1 MQTMDNI
8 DTQDNVATADTENTS
23 VDSQEVEQAPET
35 ETEQTDEQEQP
46 EQTEEQEKAEKQ
58 SRAQKR
64 IQQLAREKAELQ
76 RKVAEYE
83 QKQSAPKATDA
94 PNIEDFD
101 DYSEYQKAQQEYYVA
116 QAEQRVLAKLEA
128 EKAQQSQVEQQAEF
142 ETAISELK
150 DGGVDV
156 DGLMAKARYK
166 YPFGKNGKV
175 YRSAITAIRQRAG
188 QQGDDDIFNA
198 AGELIDMIDA
208 NEEGKK
214 SLDLSQFLTTRTLQI
229 ENRLIRAEGDNQV
242 IDSVSFSSEKPA
254 VQWFGIEIL
263 SHAPDAIIL
272 DRAKRYKPC

>member
-8 DTQDNVATADTENTS
+8 DTDNVATADTENTS
-23 VDSQEVEQAPET
+23 ADSQ
-35 ETEQTDEQEQP
+35 DIEQP
-46 EQTEEQEKAEKQ
+46 QAEPEAVEQTEEEKAEQAKQEQETEKQ
-58 SRAQKR
+58 SRSQKR

-83 QKQSAPKATDA
+83 QKQSEPKASDA

-156 DGLMAKARYK
+156 DGLMAKADTL
-166 YPFGKNGKV
+166 PPLPITLDQFGL
-175 YRSAITAIRQRAG
+175 SAKDTLSLAAELLQN
-188 QQGDDDIFNA
+188 DDLYI
-198 AGELIDMIDA
+198 E
-208 NEEGKK
+208 
-214 SLDLSQFLTTRTLQI
+214 LSQLNPVQAAVKIGQMIASKQPSNSAPTKVPTAPPPI
-229 ENRLIRAEGDNQV
+229 
-242 IDSVSFSSEKPA
+242 KPVTA
-254 VQWFGIEIL
+254 N
-263 SHAPDAIIL
+263 APV
-272 DRAKRYKPC
+272 AKDPSKMSDDEWYRQESQKRKGK

>member
-8 DTQDNVATADTENTS
+8 DTDNVATADTENTS
-23 VDSQEVEQAPET
+23 ADSQDIEQPQAELEAVEQT
-35 ETEQTDEQEQP
+35 EEEKAEQAKQDA
-46 EQTEEQEKAEKQ
+46 EEQEKAEKQ

-83 QKQSAPKATDA
+83 QKQSEPKASDA

-142 ETAISELK
+142 ETTISELK

-156 DGLMAKARYK
+156 DGLMQKAETLPPLPITLDQFGLSAKDTLSLAAELLQNDDLYIELSQLNPVQAAVK
-166 YPFGKNGKV
+166 
-175 YRSAITAIRQRAG
+175 IG
-188 QQGDDDIFNA
+188 QMIASKQPPNA
-198 AGELIDMIDA
+198 APAKVPTAPPPIKPVSA
-208 NEEGKK
+208 NAPVAKDPSKMSDDEWYRQESQKRKGK
-214 SLDLSQFLTTRTLQI
+214 
-229 ENRLIRAEGDNQV
+229 
-242 IDSVSFSSEKPA
+242 
-254 VQWFGIEIL
+254 
-263 SHAPDAIIL
+263 
-272 DRAKRYKPC
+272 

>member
-1 MQTMDNI
+1 MQTMDTI
-8 DTQDNVATADTENTS
+8 DTQDNVETATTENNS

-35 ETEQTDEQEQP
+35 EAEQTGEQEQA

-58 SRAQKR
+58 GRAQKR

-83 QKQSAPKATDA
+83 QKQSEPKAADA

-101 DYSEYQKAQQEYYVA
+101 DYSEYQKAQQEYYVM

-156 DGLMAKARYK
+156 DGLMAKANTL
-166 YPFGKNGKV
+166 PPLPITLDQFGL
-175 YRSAITAIRQRAG
+175 SAKDTLNLAAELLQN
-188 QQGDDDIFNA
+188 DDLYI
-198 AGELIDMIDA
+198 E
-208 NEEGKK
+208 
-214 SLDLSQFLTTRTLQI
+214 LSQM
-229 ENRLIRAEGDNQV
+229 N
-242 IDSVSFSSEKPA
+242 A
-254 VQWFGIEIL
+254 VQAAVKIGQMIG
-263 SHAPDAIIL
+263 SKQAPTNAPKVPTAPPPIKPVSANAPV
-272 DRAKRYKPC
+272 AKDHSKMSDDEWYRQESQKRKGK

>member
-8 DTQDNVATADTENTS
+8 DTDNVATADTENTS
-23 VDSQEVEQAPET
+23 ADSQ
-35 ETEQTDEQEQP
+35 DIEQP
-46 EQTEEQEKAEKQ
+46 QAEPEAVEQTEEEKAEQAKQEQETEKQ
-58 SRAQKR
+58 SRSQKR

-83 QKQSAPKATDA
+83 QKQSEPKTSDA

-156 DGLMAKARYK
+156 DGLMAKANTL
-166 YPFGKNGKV
+166 PPLPITLDQFGL
-175 YRSAITAIRQRAG
+175 SA
-188 QQGDDDIFNA
+188 
-198 AGELIDMIDA
+198 
-208 NEEGKK
+208 
-214 SLDLSQFLTTRTLQI
+214 
-229 ENRLIRAEGDNQV
+229 
-242 IDSVSFSSEKPA
+242 
-254 VQWFGIEIL
+254 
-263 SHAPDAIIL
+263 
-272 DRAKRYKPC
+272 